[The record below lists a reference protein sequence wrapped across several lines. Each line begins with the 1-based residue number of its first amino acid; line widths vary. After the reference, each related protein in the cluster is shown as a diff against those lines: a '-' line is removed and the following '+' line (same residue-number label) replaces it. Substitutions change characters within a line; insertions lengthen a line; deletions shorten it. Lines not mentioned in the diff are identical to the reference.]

1 MGIGP
6 KGGESQIFNEDMS
19 VRKSLPKFVGLS
31 RQELI
36 AQNQAEI
43 DRRNAEIA
51 ANEEI
56 ANDDNEQPEV
66 RERPLEKVEEEI
78 QNVVA
83 LEEQNE
89 KLREKLLLRER
100 VKEIFK
106 GCGLTLTT
114 VILALELR
122 SAL

>member
-1 MGIGP
+1 MLFSHVKISP
-6 KGGESQIFNEDMS
+6 LLWLHNKSRQD
-19 VRKSLPKFVGLS
+19 KSL
-31 RQELI
+31 I
-36 AQNQAEI
+36 TQNQAEI

-66 RERPLEKVEEEI
+66 RERPREKVEEEI
-78 QNVVA
+78 KNVVA

-89 KLREKLLLRER
+89 KLRQKLLLRER

-106 GCGLTLTT
+106 RCGLTLTT
-114 VILALELR
+114 PPLSLPLKLR

>member
-1 MGIGP
+1 MKTCP
-6 KGGESQIFNEDMS
+6 SEKACQSLSAFQD
-19 VRKSLPKFVGLS
+19 KSLWLKSSGD
-31 RQELI
+31 RQ
-36 AQNQAEI
+36 AQC
-43 DRRNAEIA
+43 RIA

-106 GCGLTLTT
+106 RCGLTLTT
-114 VILALELR
+114 VILA
-122 SAL
+122 A

>member
-1 MGIGP
+1 MP
-6 KGGESQIFNEDMS
+6 T
-19 VRKSLPKFVGLS
+19 FVGLS

-89 KLREKLLLRER
+89 KLWEKFLLSER

-106 GCGLTLTT
+106 
-114 VILALELR
+114 R
-122 SAL
+122 

>member
-6 KGGESQIFNEDMS
+6 KGGESQIFHEDMS
-19 VRKSLPKFVGLS
+19 VRKSLPKFVGLL

-36 AQNQAEI
+36 TQNQAEI

-51 ANEEI
+51 ANKEI

-78 QNVVA
+78 ENVVA
-83 LEEQNE
+83 LE
-89 KLREKLLLRER
+89 
-100 VKEIFK
+100 
-106 GCGLTLTT
+106 
-114 VILALELR
+114 
-122 SAL
+122 

>member
-1 MGIGP
+1 MP
-6 KGGESQIFNEDMS
+6 T
-19 VRKSLPKFVGLS
+19 FVGLS
-31 RQELI
+31 GQELI

-89 KLREKLLLRER
+89 KLWEKFLLSER

-106 GCGLTLTT
+106 RCGLTLTT
-114 VILALELR
+114 VILAAWVTIGAVTLKGEQEHR
-122 SAL
+122 